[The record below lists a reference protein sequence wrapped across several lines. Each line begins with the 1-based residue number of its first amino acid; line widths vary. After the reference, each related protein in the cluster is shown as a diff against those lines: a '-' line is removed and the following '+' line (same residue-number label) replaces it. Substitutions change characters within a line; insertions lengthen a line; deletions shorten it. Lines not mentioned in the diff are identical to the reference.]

1 MIGLV
6 VAGGDP
12 AKVLD
17 GAEEVFDEVTP
28 AIHREVARDVG
39 LAIGLGRNHGE
50 GAAFVEFAAKP
61 IIVEAL
67 VADQRADGD
76 AIEQRLN
83 AVAVMPLA
91 RQEDETR
98 EIAQRVDQGR
108 RFWWSGRRA
117 SVRSPDFESPF
128 CARPVLVDADDG
140 SVDERVFEIR
150 IAA

>member
-1 MIGLV
+1 M
-6 VAGGDP
+6 
-12 AKVLD
+12 
-17 GAEEVFDEVTP
+17 
-28 AIHREVARDVG
+28 
-39 LAIGLGRNHGE
+39 GE
-50 GAAFVEFAAKP
+50 GAAVVKFAAKP

-128 CARPVLVDADDG
+128 CARPVLVDRG
-140 SVDERVFEIR
+140 
-150 IAA
+150 